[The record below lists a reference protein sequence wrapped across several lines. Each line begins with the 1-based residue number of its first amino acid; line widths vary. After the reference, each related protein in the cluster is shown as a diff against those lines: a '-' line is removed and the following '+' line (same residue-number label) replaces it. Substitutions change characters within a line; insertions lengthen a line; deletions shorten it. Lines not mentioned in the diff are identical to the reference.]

1 MKCEKPITENIKQKA
16 NALFDYLIAQSDY
29 VSKEQIG
36 EHLGIKNERQVRD
49 IISLLAT
56 KKPII
61 SKSNSKGYKLAKSKS
76 DLEDCKNV
84 WCEIDSRIEELKK
97 RREPLIKFYE
107 KNCNSVDNIFG
118 TYKESNQ

>member
-16 NALFDYLIAQSDY
+16 NALFDYLMAQSDY
-29 VSKEQIG
+29 VTKEQIG

-56 KKPII
+56 KKPIL
-61 SKSNSKGYKLAKSKS
+61 SKSNSKGYKLAKSKA

-107 KNCNSVDNIFG
+107 KYGNSVDNVFG
-118 TYKESNQ
+118 TYKESDQ

>member
-1 MKCEKPITENIKQKA
+1 MKIEKPITENIKQKA
-16 NALFDYLIAQSDY
+16 NALFDYLMAQSDY
-29 VSKEQIG
+29 VTKEQIG
-36 EHLGIKNERQVRD
+36 EYLGIKNERQVRD

-56 KKPII
+56 KKPIL
-61 SKSNSKGYKLAKSKS
+61 SKSNSKGYKLCKTKA

-107 KNCNSVDNIFG
+107 KYGNSIDNVFG
-118 TYKESNQ
+118 IKGE

>member
-16 NALFDYLIAQSDY
+16 NALFDYLMSQNDY

-36 EHLGIKNERQVRD
+36 EYLGVKNERQVRD

-61 SKSNSKGYKLAKSKS
+61 SHSGNKGYKLAKTPR
-76 DLEDCKNV
+76 DLEEVERC
-84 WCEIDSRIEELKK
+84 WAELSSRMEELEK
-97 RREPLIKFYE
+97 RIAPLIKFRDKVKYGG
-107 KNCNSVDNIFG
+107 N
-118 TYKESNQ
+118 

>member
-29 VSKEQIG
+29 VTKEQIG

-49 IISLLAT
+49 VISLLAT

-61 SKSNSKGYKLAKSKS
+61 SHSGAKGYKLAKTPS
-76 DLEDCKNV
+76 DLQEVERC
-84 WCEIDSRIEELKK
+84 WAELSSRVEELRK
-97 RREPLIKFYE
+97 RIEPLIKFRD
-107 KNCNSVDNIFG
+107 KVKWG
-118 TYKESNQ
+118 GNQ